1 MRFIQIDELVRWC
14 NCLAL
19 PGHQTDF
26 FLWDHLKHFVY
37 ATPINNMDELMER
50 ITAAIGKF
58 NAPMLQ
64 RVQEN
69 LIQRLTL
76 CIEVEGRHF
85 EQLL

>member
-1 MRFIQIDELVRWC
+1 
-14 NCLAL
+14 
-19 PGHQTDF
+19 
-26 FLWDHLKHFVY
+26 
-37 ATPINNMDELMER
+37 MDELMER

-64 RVQEN
+64 RIQEN
-69 LIQRLTL
+69 LIQRPTL